1 MFASNSGSLNS
12 NRAIYQE
19 NIKRTVTNI
28 SNGVEVTM
36 TTTDAKT
43 REHMEAILTQNVSK
57 TPKNSLI
64 KVERVA
70 LDNGTKIIMTSTD
83 AATVTSIQERAKNAT
98 SGVFGKMG
106 QGKG

>member
-1 MFASNSGSLNS
+1 
-12 NRAIYQE
+12 
-19 NIKRTVTNI
+19 
-28 SNGVEVTM
+28 M

-43 REHMEAILTQNVSK
+43 LEHMKTMFTQNATK

-83 AATVTSIQERAKNAT
+83 AATITSIQERAKNAT
-98 SGVFGKMG
+98 SGVFGRMG